1 MEKIQ
6 IIFSFLVQ
14 SGLGDCPKAGI
25 DGNDIF
31 LEGIGHG
38 HSNKLGLAH
47 CKFE

>member
-1 MEKIQ
+1 MEKLQ
-6 IIFSFLVQ
+6 IVFSFLVQ

-31 LEGIGHG
+31 WEDIGRG

-47 CKFE
+47 RKFE